1 MAERSEP
8 SLPERLR
15 KNLDEAHGGLLRVH
29 KALIDHERV
38 RYERERGSIGG
49 PGAFL
54 QVLIHDPW
62 FAWLRPISE
71 LVVRIDE
78 FVASKQPTDPM
89 EGEALLTQARELLTP
104 AEDGAGFRREY
115 YRALAESEAV
125 ALAHAEWRL
134 FAIRTGRKE

>member
-1 MAERSEP
+1 
-8 SLPERLR
+8 
-15 KNLDEAHGGLLRVH
+15 LDEAHGGLLRVH

-38 RYERERGSIGG
+38 RYERERGPIGG

-62 FAWLRPISE
+62 FAWLRPVSE

-78 FVASKQPTDPM
+78 FVASKETVDPM
-89 EGEALLTQARELLTP
+89 DGEALLAQARELLTP
-104 AEDGAGFRREY
+104 VENGAGFGGEY
-115 YRALAESEAV
+115 FRALQESEGV